1 MDAQDDDELI
11 LHRRAQATR
20 LAATGQRVGY
30 ALLGL
35 ALVVFVF
42 GMATGLNTTE
52 TTLIVV
58 CLGVAALVLGPS
70 IILGYAAKAAE
81 RYERTGKTG
90 H

>member
-1 MDAQDDDELI
+1 MDDDELI
-11 LHRRAQATR
+11 LRRRAQATR

-30 ALLGL
+30 TLLGI

-42 GMATGLNTTE
+42 GMVTDLNTTE
-52 TTLIVV
+52 TTIVVV
-58 CLGVAALVLGPS
+58 CLAVAALVLGPS

-81 RYERTGKTG
+81 REERTGRTG